1 MEPEMNSENWQQP
14 EESQNQSQPYQSYQP
29 QYQPNS
35 FLQQTWLNIKVST
48 WLKCLVVAFVLSFAA
63 VFIAPKITQASKSE
77 HQQQQ
82 TSDFYSEEDY
92 WYDNYYGSED

>member
-1 MEPEMNSENWQQP
+1 MEPEMNSENWQQSD
-14 EESQNQSQPYQSYQP
+14 ESQSQSQSQPYQSYQP
-29 QYQPNS
+29 QYQQNS
-35 FLQQTWLNIKVST
+35 FLQQKWLNIKVST

-77 HQQQQ
+77 QQQS
-82 TSDFYSEEDY
+82 SDFYSEEDY